1 MAEEANLTAAYAKAW
16 AEIKQPDL
24 DGSNPHFKS
33 KYATL
38 ASTQA
43 CIRKA
48 CADNGIAYVQRVSLT
63 EGGAVLVSEVVGAG
77 ETLHLSDYPVQF
89 VPNPQSNGSMLT
101 YAKRQLCCI
110 DWGVCGD
117 EDDDGN
123 AAAQPPQNGRQAA
136 RKPAQKQAAKPA
148 PKPAQSALMRAR
160 NEFVKALCEWVHAT
174 KGLDG
179 KEKDDA
185 AMAEFDRL
193 QIPREKS
200 EVLLEDLGYDVGYF
214 ENGARYYRELIAQAA

>member
-1 MAEEANLTAAYAKAW
+1 MAEDNNLQAAYAKAW
-16 AEIKQPDL
+16 AEIKQPEL
-24 DGSNPHFKS
+24 DGSNPHFRS

-63 EGGAVLVSEVVGAG
+63 EGGAVLVSEVVGACG
-77 ETLHLSDYPVQF
+77 SLHLSDYPVQF

-123 AAAQPPQNGRQAA
+123 AAAQSPQGKQQAA
-136 RKPAQKQAAKPA
+136 RKTPQKQAAKPA
-148 PKPAQSALMRAR
+148 PKAQSALMQAR
-160 NEFVKALCEWVHAT
+160 NGLWQAMHEYCRAT
-174 KGLDG
+174 TGLDG
-179 KEKDDA
+179 KGLTDCTKREWEAQGIPLDG
-185 AMAEFDRL
+185 AESRL
-193 QIPREKS
+193 VE
-200 EVLLEDLGYDVGYF
+200 LGYTTEWF
-214 ENGARYYRELIAQAA
+214 NELAKSYRGKTPQQAA